1 MTFRC
6 LLGALATAGVAD
18 APCLSPRYPGNVP
31 AFIAAVRKG
40 IIVSKFALA
49 LALALMTAGTAQAK
63 LIELVPETG
72 GTAPPVAHVA
82 RPDHAARPQLAALP
96 LTVSELPEPEVFAM
110 MLVGLILLGYRARR
124 DSSEK
129 FK

>member
-1 MTFRC
+1 MC
-6 LLGALATAGVAD
+6 
-18 APCLSPRYPGNVP
+18 P

-49 LALALMTAGTAQAK
+49 LALALMTAGAAQAK

-72 GTAPPVAHVA
+72 GTAPPTA
-82 RPDHAARPQLAALP
+82 HAARLDQSARPPLAALP
-96 LTVSELPEPEVFAM
+96 VTVSELPEPEVFAM
-110 MLVGLILLGYRARR
+110 MLVGLVLLGYRARR